1 MKSFLKL
8 IIVFFLVIS
17 CTDSQNIQ
25 QYSIETL
32 MSNNRSSG
40 GYFSK
45 DADKLIYSSDKSGIF
60 NIASARIE
68 SVETKSTLEGFYD

>member
-1 MKSFLKL
+1 
-8 IIVFFLVIS
+8 
-17 CTDSQNIQ
+17 
-25 QYSIETL
+25 

-60 NIASARIE
+60 NIYEVDLSTNE
-68 SVETKSTLEGFYD
+68 ETQLTELKRGVILCKRLHTKVLVRLYIQQIKVVMKILIFI